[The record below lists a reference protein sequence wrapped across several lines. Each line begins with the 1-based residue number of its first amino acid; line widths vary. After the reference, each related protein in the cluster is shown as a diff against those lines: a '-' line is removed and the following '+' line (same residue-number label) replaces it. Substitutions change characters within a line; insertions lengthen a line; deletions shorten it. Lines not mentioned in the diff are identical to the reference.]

1 MAVAS
6 LHVEELFAPPGE
18 EWQPVSRRLVTVRFI
33 VLAITLAIVTPIVA
47 IGLWF
52 LLDAWSIVIALTVAV
67 VGTAWGGWLIPRIW
81 RAWGYS
87 ERQEDL
93 LVTHGVMFR
102 KLTVVPYGRMQF
114 VDVNSGPLD
123 RKFGLATVQ
132 LHTASPATDARIPG
146 LPAQEAARLRDKLS
160 ALGEAKA
167 AGL

>member
-1 MAVAS
+1 M
-6 LHVEELFAPPGE
+6 PPGE
-18 EWQPVSRRLVTVRFI
+18 SWQPVSRKLVTVRFI
-33 VLAITLAIVTPIVA
+33 VLASTLVLVVPALA

-52 LLDAWSIVIALTVAV
+52 VMGGWALVIALGVLVTSVAW
-67 VGTAWGGWLIPRIW
+67 AGWLIPRIW
-81 RAWGYS
+81 RSWGYS
-87 ERQEDL
+87 ERQDDL

-146 LPAQEAARLRDKLS
+146 LPADEAARLRDRLS

>member
-1 MAVAS
+1 MPS
-6 LHVEELFAPPGE
+6 GE
-18 EWQPVSRRLVTVRFI
+18 EWQPVSRKLVTVRFI
-33 VLAITLAIVTPIVA
+33 VLAVVL
-47 IGLWF
+47 
-52 LLDAWSIVIALTVAV
+52 VIAAPVAAV
-67 VGTAWGGWLIPRIW
+67 VGGLLLGTWAAVLAVGLAVLVAVWSLWLIPRIW
-81 RAWGYS
+81 RAWRYA

-93 LVTHGVMFR
+93 LVTRGVMFR

-146 LPAQEAARLRDKLS
+146 LPADEAARLRDRLS

>member
-1 MAVAS
+1 M
-6 LHVEELFAPPGE
+6 
-18 EWQPVSRRLVTVRFI
+18 SRRLISVRYI
-33 VLAITLAIVTPIVA
+33 VLAIALAVGTPAVA

-52 LLDAWSIVIALTVAV
+52 VIEGWGLVVTGAGATVAV
-67 VGTAWGGWLIPRIW
+67 FWGMWLIPRIW

-93 LVTHGVMFR
+93 LVKHGVMFR
-102 KLTVVPYGRMQF
+102 KLIVVPYGRMQF

-132 LHTASPATDARIPG
+132 LHTASPATDAKIPG
-146 LPAQEAARLRDKLS
+146 LPADEATRLRDRLS

>member
-1 MAVAS
+1 M
-6 LHVEELFAPPGE
+6 
-18 EWQPVSRRLVTVRFI
+18 
-33 VLAITLAIVTPIVA
+33 TLAIVTPLLAV
-47 IGLWF
+47 GLWF
-52 LLDAWSIVIALTVAV
+52 VLDVWGIVVAV
-67 VGTAWGGWLIPRIW
+67 AVALVGVVWGGWLIPRIW

-132 LHTASPATDARIPG
+132 MHTASPASDARIPG
-146 LPAQEAARLRDKLS
+146 LPAQEAARLRDRLS

>member
-1 MAVAS
+1 M
-6 LHVEELFAPPGE
+6 EELFAPSGE
-18 EWQPVSRRLVTVRFI
+18 KWQPVSRKLVTVRYI
-33 VLAITLAIVTPIVA
+33 VLAMTLAIVTPLLAV
-47 IGLWF
+47 GLWF
-52 LLDAWSIVIALTVAV
+52 VLDVWGIVVAV
-67 VGTAWGGWLIPRIW
+67 AVALVGVVWGGWLIPRIW

-132 LHTASPATDARIPG
+132 MHTASPASDARIPG
-146 LPAQEAARLRDKLS
+146 LPAQEAARLRDRLS